1 MWPLGPLFIS
11 KASGMEPLLKN
22 HPGVSIRS
30 EVLRQAIKLAK
41 KSGKPGY
48 TLCYNLLP
56 GVFTLEEIAT
66 SRGQGL
72 TKPKAGDLRK
82 PLEKERVAAI
92 KGN

>member
-1 MWPLGPLFIS
+1 
-11 KASGMEPLLKN
+11 MEPLLKS

-30 EVLRQAIKLAK
+30 EALRQAIKLAK

-56 GVFTLEEIAT
+56 GVFTVEEIAS

-82 PLEKERVAAI
+82 PLDKERVAAI

>member
-1 MWPLGPLFIS
+1 
-11 KASGMEPLLKN
+11 MEPLLKN

-30 EVLRQAIKLAK
+30 EALRQAIKLAK

-56 GVFTLEEIAT
+56 GVFTVEEIAS

-72 TKPKAGDLRK
+72 AKPKAGDLRNLWTK
-82 PLEKERVAAI
+82 KELLPSKVIERHI
-92 KGN
+92 